1 MLQRIAFLI
10 FYAIMDSRHPGP
22 HHPARPRCFVKGR
35 LSAAILLAFA
45 CVAIW
50 AARSHPLSSAA
61 RAENPQSVDLATVK
75 STPIYLADFELHVV
89 PPRQPSS
96 GTRTAPTQEKIA
108 ADKAKFIVEHLGAAL
123 QQHLKQAG
131 YSSVQRIP
139 PHQRPSSGVRL
150 RGVFAEPDER
160 NHIRR
165 VVLGSASKAT
175 QLFLYVCTDNLA
187 KPEQAFYQIVSP
199 ETPGAAYDPRMGVLI
214 TLTSYA
220 PLAKFEFSRDPSE
233 EDLRKAA
240 REITAQLTGLLIR
253 NALAIHY

>member
-1 MLQRIAFLI
+1 MN
-10 FYAIMDSRHPGP
+10 
-22 HHPARPRCFVKGR
+22 GR
-35 LSAAILLAFA
+35 LSAAIVLPFA

-50 AARSHPLSSAA
+50 AARPRPLSSAS
-61 RAENPQSVDLATVK
+61 RATNPQAVDLATVK
-75 STPIYLADFELHVV
+75 STPIYLADFELHVI
-89 PPRQPSS
+89 PRRQPSS
-96 GTRTAPTQEKIA
+96 GTRSAPTEEEIA
-108 ADKAKFIVEHLGAAL
+108 AEKAKFIVEHLAAGL
-123 QQHLKQAG
+123 QQHLEQAG
-131 YSSVQRIP
+131 YSSVHRIP
-139 PHQRPSSGVRL
+139 PGQRPASGVRL

-165 VVLGSASKAT
+165 VVLGSGSKAT

-233 EDLRKAA
+233 DDLRKAA
-240 REITAQLTGLLIR
+240 REMTAQLTALLTR
-253 NALAIHY
+253 NALAIQY